1 MNTGQSL
8 MSIGAMM
15 LLSILVLRVNNT
27 FQNTSS
33 VLLNS
38 KLGLLATSIATSQIE
53 EISRLSFDESTVS
66 NSVSSLSSLTSPGS
80 LGPEIGETYPN
91 YDDIDDFNGYTK
103 TDTSMTAIFKISCKV
118 EYVAPSSPD
127 ASSSISTWDKK
138 ITITV
143 SSPSMQDTIRMST
156 IYSYW
161 FFR

>member
-33 VLLNS
+33 VLLDS

-66 NSVSSLSSLTSPGS
+66 NAVSSTSSLTPPGS
-80 LGPEIGETYPN
+80 LGPETGEVYPN
-91 YDDIDDFNGYTK
+91 FDDIDDFNGYTK
-103 TDTSMTAIFKISCKV
+103 TDSSMTAIFNISCSVQYVSSTSPDVVSSSPTWNKKIS
-118 EYVAPSSPD
+118 
-127 ASSSISTWDKK
+127 IF
-138 ITITV
+138 V
-143 SSPSMQDTIRMST
+143 SSPSMRDTIKMST

>member
-1 MNTGQSL
+1 

-53 EISRLSFDESTVS
+53 EISRLAFDENTVS
-66 NSVSSLSSLTSPGS
+66 NSVSSLSSLTAPGA
-80 LGPEIGETYPN
+80 LGPETGEVYPN
-91 YDDIDDFNGYTK
+91 YDDIDDFNGFTR
-103 TDTSMTAIFKISCKV
+103 TDSSMTAIFNISCSV
-118 EYVAPSSPD
+118 LYVSPTSPD
-127 ASSSISTWDKK
+127 VISSTPTWDKK
-138 ITITV
+138 ITIYV
-143 SSPSMQDTIRMST
+143 SSPSMRDTIKMST
-156 IYSYW
+156 VYSYW

>member
-1 MNTGQSL
+1 

-53 EISRLSFDESTVS
+53 EISRLAFDESTVS
-66 NSVSSLSSLTSPGS
+66 NSVGSVSSLTAPGL
-80 LGPEIGETYPN
+80 LGPEAGEVYPN
-91 YDDIDDFNGYTK
+91 FDDIDDFNGYTK
-103 TDTSMTAIFKISCKV
+103 TDSSMTAIFNIACSV
-118 EYVAPSSPD
+118 QYVSSASPD
-127 ASSSISTWDKK
+127 IVSSTPTWNKK
-138 ITITV
+138 ITIYV
-143 SSPSMQDTIRMST
+143 SSPSMRDTIKMST
-156 IYSYW
+156 VYSYW